1 MSLAAETREAV
12 RERPAL
18 YDALRAGV
26 VNYTAAAET
35 LAIDGDREAIATALR
50 RFAESL
56 DAPDASDRS
65 LTVRMDRRIDAESA
79 DSLPVLDGDV
89 VADAVDTATE
99 SLTAIRASG
108 DVDSALLSTVLD
120 RLRIADIDV
129 LAAGVAGDAL
139 VVLVPKRSG
148 ASALQC
154 VEGVR
159 QGVDSTASSGRRD
172 SHRVCHSP

>member
-79 DSLPVLDGDV
+79 DSLPVLEWRRCRRRRRHSNG
-89 VADAVDTATE
+89 VADSDPCE
-99 SLTAIRASG
+99 
-108 DVDSALLSTVLD
+108 
-120 RLRIADIDV
+120 
-129 LAAGVAGDAL
+129 
-139 VVLVPKRSG
+139 
-148 ASALQC
+148 
-154 VEGVR
+154 
-159 QGVDSTASSGRRD
+159 RRC
-172 SHRVCHSP
+172 R

>member
-35 LAIDGDREAIATALR
+35 LDIDGDREAIATALR

-56 DAPDASDRS
+56 GAPDRADRS
-65 LTVRMDRRIDAESA
+65 LTVRMDRSVDPESA
-79 DSLPVLDGDV
+79 DSLPALDGDAA
-89 VADAVDTATE
+89 ADAVDAATE

-108 DVDSALLSTVLD
+108 DVNAALLATVLD

-129 LAAGVAGDAL
+129 LAAGVAGETL
-139 VVLVPKRSG
+139 VVLIPQRSG
-148 ASALQC
+148 ANALQL
-154 VEGVR
+154 VEREG
-159 QGVDSTASSGRRD
+159 
-172 SHRVCHSP
+172 

>member
-18 YDALRAGV
+18 YDALQAGV

-35 LAIDGDREAIATALR
+35 LAVDGDREAIATALR

-56 DAPDASDRS
+56 DDPEASERS
-65 LTVRMDRRIDAESA
+65 LTVRMDRSVDHESV
-79 DSLPVLDGDV
+79 DSLPALDGDA
-89 VADAVDTATE
+89 VADAIDASTA

-108 DVDSALLSTVLD
+108 DVDAALLATVLD
-120 RLRIADIDV
+120 RLRIAEIDV
-129 LAAGVAGDAL
+129 LAAGVAGDTL

-148 ASALQC
+148 ASALQV
-154 VEGVR
+154 VEREG
-159 QGVDSTASSGRRD
+159 
-172 SHRVCHSP
+172 